1 MKIEQIDHIHVVVK
15 ELDRAVR
22 FFSELLGTTF
32 SEILSSPPEAEGGF
46 GVKASVCNL
55 NGVGIELIA
64 PNDPEGLIAKTL
76 EHRGE
81 GIWAI
86 SVKVPNMDEAIAEA
100 ESRGLRVIRKIEVGK
115 VKEAHIHPKDTYGIM
130 IELCEYKAQHPG
142 VVQLLGKG
150 YSEYGEKS

>member
-1 MKIEQIDHIHVVVK
+1 MKVEQIDHIHVVVK
-15 ELDRAVR
+15 ELDKAVR

-64 PNDPEGLIAKTL
+64 PYDPGSLSAKML
-76 EHRGE
+76 ERRGE

-86 SVKVPNMDEAIAEA
+86 SFKVPDIDEAISEV
-100 ESRGLRVIRKIEVGK
+100 ESRGLRVIRRVEVGK
-115 VKEAHIHPKDTYGIM
+115 VKEAHIHPKDAHGIM

-142 VVQLLGKG
+142 FAQALGKG
-150 YSEYGEKS
+150 YGEYDGKS

>member
-1 MKIEQIDHIHVVVK
+1 MK

-46 GVKASVCNL
+46 GVKASVCNF

-64 PNDPEGLIAKTL
+64 PNDPEGLLAKTL
-76 EHRGE
+76 ERRGE

-86 SVKVPNMDEAIAEA
+86 SVKVPDIDEAIAEV
-100 ESRGLRVIRKIEVGK
+100 ESRGLRVIRKIEAGK
-115 VKEAHIHPKDTYGIM
+115 VKEAHIQCLP
-130 IELCEYKAQHPG
+130 
-142 VVQLLGKG
+142 
-150 YSEYGEKS
+150 